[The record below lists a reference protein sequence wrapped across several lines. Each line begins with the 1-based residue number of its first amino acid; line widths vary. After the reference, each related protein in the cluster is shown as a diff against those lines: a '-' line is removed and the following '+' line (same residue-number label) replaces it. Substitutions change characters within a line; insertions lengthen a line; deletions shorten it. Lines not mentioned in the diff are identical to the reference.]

1 MSVFLETQRL
11 YVRQFRPSDGEALAE
26 ILTDPEVTY
35 FEPYEP
41 FSHDFALQ
49 EAVNFS
55 SSNEFYAVALKETD
69 RVIGKIY
76 FHDCGKYEKWEI
88 GWTFHANF
96 QGKGFARE
104 SVSAFLHEVFQRL
117 PVRKVIAEIN
127 GRNLKS
133 QHLAQR
139 LGMHQEACLRKESC
153 HYQDEQGNPLWADQ
167 MIFGL
172 FAEELILS

>member
-41 FSHDFALQ
+41 FSHDSALQ

-69 RVIGKIY
+69 RVNTKNGKLVGHFMPIFKAKALPAKVSALFCMRY
-76 FHDCGKYEKWEI
+76 FRDCRCGK
-88 GWTFHANF
+88 
-96 QGKGFARE
+96 
-104 SVSAFLHEVFQRL
+104 
-117 PVRKVIAEIN
+117 
-127 GRNLKS
+127 
-133 QHLAQR
+133 
-139 LGMHQEACLRKESC
+139 
-153 HYQDEQGNPLWADQ
+153 
-167 MIFGL
+167 
-172 FAEELILS
+172 